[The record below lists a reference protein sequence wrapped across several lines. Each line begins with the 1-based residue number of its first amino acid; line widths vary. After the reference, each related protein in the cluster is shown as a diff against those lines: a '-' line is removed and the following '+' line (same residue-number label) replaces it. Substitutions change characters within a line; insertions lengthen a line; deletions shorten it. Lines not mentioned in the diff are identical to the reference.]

1 MNIRISLYMRFFKR
15 IVVVLYS
22 DNDNVNK
29 KNELSDKDNDDGGG
43 KTIF

>member
-1 MNIRISLYMRFFKR
+1 MRFFKR

>member
-1 MNIRISLYMRFFKR
+1 MRFFKR

-29 KNELSDKDNDDGGG
+29 KNEFSDKDNDDGGG
-43 KTIF
+43 KIIF